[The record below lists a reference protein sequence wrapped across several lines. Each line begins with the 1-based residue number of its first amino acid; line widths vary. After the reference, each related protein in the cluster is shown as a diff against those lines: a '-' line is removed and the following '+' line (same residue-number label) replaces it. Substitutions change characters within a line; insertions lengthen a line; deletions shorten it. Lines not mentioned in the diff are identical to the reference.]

1 MGEVQNLQL
10 IGFEAWN
17 KLKSVIASLRFAG
30 TVLHRVHPPRKAR
43 AFERRSVMKKKDLNP
58 VLQVTYLEVV
68 DNQLRANDPPET
80 RKTYERLKT
89 RGYDDRDARL
99 LIASTIAAETYHGMK
114 DGRPFNQERFVRNL
128 DRLPDQSFD
137 EQ

>member
-1 MGEVQNLQL
+1 
-10 IGFEAWN
+10 
-17 KLKSVIASLRFAG
+17 
-30 TVLHRVHPPRKAR
+30 
-43 AFERRSVMKKKDLNP
+43 MKKKDLNP

-89 RGYDDRDARL
+89 LGYDDRDARL
-99 LIASTIAAETYHGMK
+99 LIASTIAAETYHVMK

-137 EQ
+137 E